1 MNGAEKRIRK
11 ANKNPYPIT
20 TKAREIFTHDRIGQG
35 LEYLQLEEGKNRCE
49 DDTEKQEM
57 TAKLSQA
64 DIELGRFQETI
75 RRGVYPGVFE
85 DAINELHERK

>member
-11 ANKNPYPIT
+11 ANKNSYPIT
-20 TKAREIFTHDRIGQG
+20 TKVREIFTHDRIRQG
-35 LEYLQLEEGKNRCE
+35 LEYLQLEEAKNRCE

-75 RRGVYPGVFE
+75 GRGVYPEEFE